1 MPAIPHISNIAWF
14 GRSLGFSSVNILE
27 QTAYLHRPAG
37 VATYVLGGDQG
48 EHANGSSPKIQQV
61 RSRAIAQH
69 PKAAI
74 EAGCRTKAP
83 FSVATALRVK
93 CSRIPGPPQAA
104 ALLR

>member
-74 EAGCRTKAP
+74 EAGCRSKAP
-83 FSVATALRVK
+83 LSHGYRT
-93 CSRIPGPPQAA
+93 PGEMHPDPWAR
-104 ALLR
+104 LKR